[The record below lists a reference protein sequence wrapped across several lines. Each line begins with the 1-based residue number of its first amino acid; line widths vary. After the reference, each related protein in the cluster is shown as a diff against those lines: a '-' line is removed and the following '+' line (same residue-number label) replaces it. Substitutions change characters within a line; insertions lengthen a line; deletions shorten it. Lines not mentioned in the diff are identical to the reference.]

1 MLDDIVQL
9 ADNLWLVVGDL
20 SADIPNSI
28 VYRQRDRLYLMDS
41 GVGATIRAS
50 IIPDMGSL
58 NMDFFCT
65 RNGKKFF
72 CLLLSYG
79 HNCAFGMCED
89 SRGYASEQKA
99 FEPCPS
105 PCSDYY
111 EVDVTL
117 LRIIY

>member
-72 CLLLSYG
+72 VCCYLTATTVHLA
-79 HNCAFGMCED
+79 CARTSEATLP
-89 SRGYASEQKA
+89 SRRRLNLVLPLVPITMRSM
-99 FEPCPS
+99 
-105 PCSDYY
+105 
-111 EVDVTL
+111 
-117 LRIIY
+117 